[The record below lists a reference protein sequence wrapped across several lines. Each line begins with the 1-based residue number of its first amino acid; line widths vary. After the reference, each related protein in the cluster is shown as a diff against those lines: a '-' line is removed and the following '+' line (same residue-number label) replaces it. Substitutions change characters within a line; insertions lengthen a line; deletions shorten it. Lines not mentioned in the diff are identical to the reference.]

1 MGISLGGIS
10 SFITNHVEDAFH
22 DVVDSVEDAG
32 STAVGA
38 LEDFGRG
45 VGEMTGGCVT
55 NLLQGNIGEALE
67 SVERGATQAV
77 FQTGERLTAGAL
89 SSGQKVTNGILTML
103 PWNDTFHLRT
113 VSDRAFD
120 MAQTAVDTGV
130 GIASDCVRLGPDIAN
145 GVAGDLERSAKM
157 AAGGHLDDAYA
168 QLFTTAKNAGLNA
181 AGGLVDL
188 TARAVRGS
196 ASSVLTA
203 AGNEPPARG
212 LNASERA
219 YLESIYGDSIDYDL
233 IRIKEGGSLTDRLP
247 ASNTV
252 GNTVYLQ
259 SNLFDPN
266 GNLTPEGLITLGH
279 EAGHVWQNQNGGG
292 DYIHNALFAQA
303 WAEKT
308 SGDRNGAYEWRSAL
322 SHGESFTTMNAE
334 EQAEVMSA
342 IGQALANDGMIT
354 AADGVTAAGGGG
366 VPYTPAELAFLRE
379 VAAKIKN
386 GEWAG

>member
-1 MGISLGGIS
+1 MGISLGGIT
-10 SFITNHVEDAFH
+10 SFITSHVEDAAH
-22 DVVDSVEDAG
+22 AAVDSVKDAG

-45 VGEMTGGCVT
+45 IGEMTGGGVT

-67 SVERGATQAV
+67 SVERGADQAV
-77 FQTGERLTAGAL
+77 FQTGERLAAGAL
-89 SSGQKVTNGILTML
+89 SGAQKATNGLLDMFPGTGGL
-103 PWNDTFHLRT
+103 HT

-120 MAQTAVDTGV
+120 MAQTAVDTGA

-145 GVAGDLERSAKM
+145 GVACDLERSVKM
-157 AAGGHLDDAYA
+157 AADGRWDDAYA

-181 AGGLVDL
+181 AGGVVDL

-203 AGNEPPARG
+203 VGNEPPARG
-212 LNASERA
+212 LNDSERT
-219 YLESIYGDSIDYDL
+219 YLRSIYGDSIDYDL
-233 IRIKEGGSLTDRLP
+233 IRVKEGGWATDDFLAGTR
-247 ASNTV
+247 TV
-252 GNTVYLQ
+252 GNTIYMQ
-259 SNLFDPN
+259 RKFFDAN
-266 GNLTPEGLITLGH
+266 GNLTPKGLETLGH

-292 DYIHNALFAQA
+292 DYMHNALFAQA
-303 WAEKT
+303 WSEKT
-308 SGDRNGAYEWRSAL
+308 AGDWNQAYVWRRAL

-354 AADGVTAAGGGG
+354 AADGGAA
-366 VPYTPAELAFLRE
+366 PYTPAELAFLNE
-379 VAAKIKN
+379 AAAKIKN